1 MKKRNIFAVSSMLA
15 LAVMGSGMLS
25 SCTDDFDDL
34 NTNKT
39 QVDPGDLPF
48 KAQIHG
54 Y

>member
-1 MKKRNIFAVSSMLA
+1 MLA

-25 SCTDDFDDL
+25 SCTDDFEDL

-48 KAQIHG
+48 AAQCADCLL
-54 Y
+54 YTSDAADE